1 MRVSKIGFLK
11 AKLLKKF
18 RFCEVEQEDFMKK
31 TAFILVSII
40 ALISIIFLGCGGK
53 EKTPAVQPV
62 VSPANTPEGMEVQVP
77 DWYAKP
83 PSDPNYLY
91 APATFKATDMGLS
104 VEQAMQVGRDELA
117 RQVAVRVTNMMKRYQ
132 EETGGDEESA
142 EFLSTVSTVSKSI
155 ADEVLSGSNCK
166 EKKIYK
172 EGTKSFRTYA
182 LMELPIG
189 TMNASLL
196 EKIKENKN
204 MYTRFRASQA
214 FQELEDEVQKYE
226 QFKQSQGSK

>member
-1 MRVSKIGFLK
+1 
-11 AKLLKKF
+11 
-18 RFCEVEQEDFMKK
+18 MKK
-31 TAFILVSII
+31 TAFILVYSFVLLLSII
-40 ALISIIFLGCGGK
+40 ILGCGGK
-53 EKTPAVQPV
+53 EKTPAAQPV

-77 DWYAKP
+77 DWFAKP

-104 VEQAMQVGRDELA
+104 IEHAMQAGRDELA
-117 RQVAVRVTNMMKRYQ
+117 RQIAVRVTNMMKRYQ

-155 ADEVLSGSNCK
+155 ADEVISGSSCK
-166 EKKIYK
+166 ERKIYK
-172 EGTKSFRTYA
+172 EGARSFRAYA

-189 TMNASLL
+189 SMNAALL
-196 EKIKENKN
+196 EKVKENKN

-214 FQELEDEVQKYE
+214 FQELEEEVQKYE
-226 QFKQSQGSK
+226 QFKQSQGMK